1 VQELE
6 EMFNKFQIKIS
17 ACQQG
22 ATQLQSLLKKK
33 YKGELLK
40 HDGEKDLKF
49 GLQTL
54 QKGNILK
61 GFMKNSLLDSQQK
74 EKVSRLID
82 QNDLLIEM
90 NLRKL
95 RFTQKALE
103 KLNI

>member
-1 VQELE
+1 
-6 EMFNKFQIKIS
+6 
-17 ACQQG
+17 
-22 ATQLQSLLKKK
+22 
-33 YKGELLK
+33 
-40 HDGEKDLKF
+40 
-49 GLQTL
+49 
-54 QKGNILK
+54 
-61 GFMKNSLLDSQQK
+61 MKNSLLDSQCVIYFSFNSIYVLLSLYFVRQK